1 MSTAKQTAANRE
13 NAQHS
18 TGATSD
24 SGRLASSRN
33 HFKHGLC
40 QTEQFFEILPD
51 EDSEKFDALAAGFQE
66 EYDPQDLI
74 ETLLVRRMA
83 EYEWL
88 RARALRYQTRCL
100 GCDPARTPNQ
110 LALFIRYQTTH
121 ERSFYKALDELKKHR
136 AEKTNADIGFESQQ
150 LKHAAETRA
159 AEALN
164 LRKEVFQFR
173 KEAWEFKKSLAQP
186 TTPAPVPAEVNSGDL
201 QMAA

>member
-1 MSTAKQTAANRE
+1 MSTQKQIDANRE

-18 TGATSD
+18 TGATSE
-24 SGRLASSRN
+24 SGKLASARN

-51 EDSEKFDALAAGFQE
+51 ENPEKFDTLAAAFQE
-66 EYDPQDLI
+66 EYEPQDLI

-100 GCDPARTPNQ
+100 CADPTGIAPQ
-110 LALFIRYQTTH
+110 LALLLRYQTTH
-121 ERSFYKALDELKKHR
+121 ERSFYKALAELKKHR
-136 AEKTNADIGFESQQ
+136 AEKTNAEIGFESQQ
-150 LKHAAETRA
+150 LKQAADTRA

-164 LRKEVFQFR
+164 LRKDVFQFR
-173 KEAWEFKKSLAQP
+173 KEAWAFKKSLAQP
-186 TTPAPVPAEVNSGDL
+186 APLAHTPAEINPGDL